1 MFSQLELWL
10 AATIRQ
16 QLVEMGEAGD
26 MEAPQHTA
34 RYVHYILYR
43 RIHLDALMQVHH
55 PAAHDLRVPVRPA
68 AEHVQDPGS

>member
-26 MEAPQHTA
+26 MEDTA
-34 RYVHYILYR
+34 HSQVCALYI
-43 RIHLDALMQVHH
+43 IQKDT
-55 PAAHDLRVPVRPA
+55 P
-68 AEHVQDPGS
+68 